1 MHELALIRAENLSLR
16 QANEALSKRRKVKK
30 QCIQHTGALN
40 TQELQDLKD
49 QKAANDQLLTESK
62 RSGYRIK
69 KTGKQARCC
78 SICGKSG
85 HNARTCQKAVE
96 SADQTVRD
104 VIIVDM

>member
-16 QANEALSKRRKVKK
+16 QANEALSKRRRAKK
-30 QCIQHTGALN
+30 QRIQHTGALSA
-40 TQELQDLKD
+40 QELQDLED

-96 SADQTVRD
+96 SADQAARD